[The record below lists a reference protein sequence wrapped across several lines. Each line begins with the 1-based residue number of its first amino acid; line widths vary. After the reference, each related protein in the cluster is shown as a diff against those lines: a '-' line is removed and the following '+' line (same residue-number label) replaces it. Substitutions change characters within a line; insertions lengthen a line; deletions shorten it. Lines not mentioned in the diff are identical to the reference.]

1 MTRRQLLGV
10 LTGFSLSLAIVAPA
24 HALDPNSATTLVD
37 SAIHDVYSAMAGKKL
52 SRQQRVAV
60 LDSMIH
66 RYADIEQTSQT
77 LVGPSWSNAS
87 QSDQAAFQNT
97 LVAYMLALWS
107 EPLGDLS
114 PDQKVAV
121 IKAVPKGDQV
131 LVESAATAPNEEP
144 TYLEW
149 TVSSASDG
157 RPFIADVSVEGV
169 SLIRVMRSDFSA
181 VLFANS
187 GRLDGLIA
195 GMKQKIQAVN

>member
-1 MTRRQLLGV
+1 MTRRRLLGV
-10 LTGFSLSLAIVAPA
+10 LTGFSLSVAVAVPA
-24 HALDPNSATTLVD
+24 HALDPNSASTLVD

-52 SRQQRVAV
+52 SREQRVAV

-66 RYADIEQTSQT
+66 RYADIEQTSQA
-77 LVGPSWSNAS
+77 LVGPSWRNAS
-87 QSDQAAFQNT
+87 PSDQAAFQNT

-114 PDQKVAV
+114 PDQKVSV
-121 IKAVPKGDQV
+121 IKAVPKGEQV
-131 LVESAATAPNEEP
+131 LVESAATAPNEDP

-157 RPFIADVSVEGV
+157 HPFIADVSVEGV
-169 SLIRVMRSDFSA
+169 SLIRVMQSDFSA

-187 GRLDGLIA
+187 GRFDGLIA
-195 GMKQKIQAVN
+195 GMKQKINTVN